1 MVASIFWIC
10 SWPVVS
16 SRSALMASIRFIDF
30 ELRLRPFVGDLID
43 QRGYAAWYF
52 APVRMRLRLSL
63 AVWPDGLLLF
73 AHDQD
78 TDVFQVL
85 EHLSD
90 GGEPPQAIL

>member
-16 SRSALMASIRFIDF
+16 SRSALMAASSSCSSAACKTSM
-30 ELRLRPFVGDLID
+30 RLNKTQHSCQTMSSSGL
-43 QRGYAAWYF
+43 
-52 APVRMRLRLSL
+52 VRMRLRLSL